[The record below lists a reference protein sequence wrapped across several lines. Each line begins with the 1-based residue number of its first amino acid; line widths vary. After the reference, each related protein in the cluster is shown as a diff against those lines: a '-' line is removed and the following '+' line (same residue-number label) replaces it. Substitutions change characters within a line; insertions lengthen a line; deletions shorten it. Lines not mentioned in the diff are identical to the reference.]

1 MFQLREVNR
10 FLGDGHQRITGYDV
24 RIGLGVWQ
32 TDYGEAVIF
41 DGNARLTESLDFSFD
56 LASQPSLHQYECTAL
71 RTHRSTPWPV
81 IHSCT
86 PIRPEV
92 A

>member
-1 MFQLREVNR
+1 M
-10 FLGDGHQRITGYDV
+10 
-24 RIGLGVWQ
+24 WQ

-41 DGNARLTESLDFSFD
+41 DGNARLTESVDLSFD
-56 LASQPSLHQYECTAL
+56 LASQPSLHRYEWTAP
-71 RTHRSTPWPV
+71 RTHPSTPWPV

-86 PIRPEV
+86 PIRSEV

>member
-1 MFQLREVNR
+1 M
-10 FLGDGHQRITGYDV
+10 
-24 RIGLGVWQ
+24 WQ

-41 DGNARLTESLDFSFD
+41 DSNARLTESVDFSFD
-56 LASQPSLHQYECTAL
+56 LASQPSLHRYEWTAL
-71 RTHRSTPWPV
+71 RIHRSTPWPV
-81 IHSCT
+81 IYSRT